1 MQPWVFVTFTFFDT
15 TLQVFG
21 AGLITVG
28 TAVVV
33 VVLFGLGVVVVVL
46 LGAVDDLALDGTKLN
61 KKH

>member
-46 LGAVDDLALDGTKLN
+46 LGAGVVDDGSKLN